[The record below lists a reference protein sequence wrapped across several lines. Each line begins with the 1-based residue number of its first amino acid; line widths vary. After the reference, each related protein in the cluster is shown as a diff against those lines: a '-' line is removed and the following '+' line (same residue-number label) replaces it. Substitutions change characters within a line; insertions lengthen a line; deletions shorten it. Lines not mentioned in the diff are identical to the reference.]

1 LETDSIV
8 VCPLTTDQV
17 ATQFLR
23 PPLDPEPANG
33 LEAKSRVMVDKVGA
47 IPRARMGKRLGEI
60 TADQMR
66 SIEDALGTFLG
77 FAR

>member
-1 LETDSIV
+1 
-8 VCPLTTDQV
+8 
-17 ATQFLR
+17 
-23 PPLDPEPANG
+23 
-33 LEAKSRVMVDKVGA
+33 MVDKVGA